1 MNINLY
7 KCSKCGETTQQYL
20 CLKWNPLRVLC
31 IWCNEGKPNPHLKI
45 NKNLNTEIKTEIK
58 EDNREHEDDY
68 WTYPYGE
75 DSGGFFD

>member
-7 KCSKCGETTQQYL
+7 KCSKCGEENQQHL
-20 CLKWNPLRVLC
+20 CLKWNPLNVLC
-31 IWCNEGKPNPHLKI
+31 IWCNEGKANPHLKI
-45 NKNLNTEIKTEIK
+45 KLNKTSTIEIKD
-58 EDNREHEDDY
+58 DNREHEDDY